1 HAASVRPE
9 PGSNSPIKFVTGSKL
24 ANHLM
29 IDSSTLSLFSFQRA
43 FCPAASTAELHIIK
57 LRGTSQHLFSTLLN
71 LFRHTKLP
79 ADRRII

>member
-24 ANHLM
+24 ANHFM

-43 FCPAASTAELHIIK
+43 FCVMSNAEFQYIMSLQ
-57 LRGTSQHLFSTLLN
+57 RSQ
-71 LFRHTKLP
+71 
-79 ADRRII
+79 